1 MLDKD
6 KTWLICYV
14 NVSNIHETD
23 VPEYIQTVKQN
34 FTYDDSV
41 ITIAIPTYDAPRI
54 EVFK

>member
-14 NVSNIHETD
+14 NVSHIHETD

-41 ITIAIPTYDAPRI
+41 ITITIPTYDAPRI